1 MLSGANFR
9 AEPILISHSMKPEM
23 WANLARELGVPWRTA
38 EAMHWYLGEE
48 NMAHRAGTVPFVM
61 AATSG
66 SRSRSEIEGDSHA
79 DPTSPRGGGR
89 AGGLEGSS
97 ARSSD
102 GESRG
107 EGRRRRKWGEGGSQ
121 GTVLPSVAELEGG
134 VGVYEDEYADEYVGE
149 YAGEYDDEDDDE
161 SEGRKV

>member
-1 MLSGANFR
+1 
-9 AEPILISHSMKPEM
+9 M
-23 WANLARELGVPWRTA
+23 WTNLASQLGVPWRTA

-66 SRSRSEIEGDSHA
+66 SRSRSDVGGDPHA
-79 DPTSPRGGGR
+79 EPTSPGGGGR
-89 AGGLEGSS
+89 AGGLEGGP

-107 EGRRRRKWGEGGSQ
+107 EGRRRRRWGEGGSQ

-134 VGVYEDEYADEYVGE
+134 VGVYEEEYADEY
-149 YAGEYDDEDDDE
+149 AGEYEDEDDDDG